1 MNASIRYGMI
11 CHMSA
16 VRKITAHLPADLLQ
30 RAQEATGKGVTETL
44 RIALQQLAV
53 AKVYDELIALR
64 GKVDLGIDYKQLK
77 EDRD

>member
-1 MNASIRYGMI
+1 MG
-11 CHMSA
+11 A
-16 VRKITAHLPADLLQ
+16 VRKITAHLPADLLD

-53 AKVYDELIALR
+53 AKVYDELRALR